1 MPDIVS
7 VLGRRWKMI
16 LLLTAVATAVALLAA
31 LLAPKL
37 YLGSTTALP
46 ANPLL
51 ADKARILN
59 PNIEVLYTE
68 VGTIDDLD
76 KLEGTTKLDTLYRA
90 AVDSFGLAVHYG
102 LDTTQGDAAEK
113 AVLVLKKN
121 TSVHRTG
128 FGELRINV
136 WDKDRQMAAALANAL
151 MQRLN
156 DIHKELQTENN
167 RLVLQRLQT
176 AYTLKMSQQNANGNQ
191 SSGDTSSPANNNGSR
206 TTEERPVRMGHLQQY
221 RQLIDEYELALK
233 TAPNALLIVEA
244 ARPMPW
250 PDKPK
255 TVQIA
260 LFAFL
265 GALLFSFLLAVLIES
280 RKTKA

>member
-7 VLGRRWKMI
+7 VLARRWKMI
-16 LLLTAVATAVALLAA
+16 MILTALATAVALLAA

-59 PNIEVLYTE
+59 PNIEALYTE

-76 KLEGTTKLDTLYRA
+76 KIEGTTRLDTLYRA
-90 AVDSFGLAVHYG
+90 AVDSFGLAAHYG
-102 LDTTQGDAAEK
+102 LDTMQGDAGEK
-113 AVLVLKKN
+113 AVLFLKKN

-128 FGELRINV
+128 FGELKINV
-136 WDKDRQMAAALANAL
+136 WDKDREMAAALANAL

-156 DIHKELQTENN
+156 DIHKELQTANN
-167 RLVLQRLQT
+167 RLVLQGLKEAYALQLQQT
-176 AYTLKMSQQNANGNQ
+176 ATGGPLP
-191 SSGDTSSPANNNGSR
+191 GDTASLTAKNGYG
-206 TTEERPVRMGHLQQY
+206 TPEERPVRMVHLQQY

-233 TAPNALLIVEA
+233 TTPNALLIVEA

-255 TVQIA
+255 AGQIA

-265 GALLFSFLLAVLIES
+265 GALLFSFLLAVSVES
-280 RKTKA
+280 RKTKT

>member
-31 LLAPKL
+31 LLGPKL

-102 LDTTQGDAAEK
+102 LD
-113 AVLVLKKN
+113 
-121 TSVHRTG
+121 
-128 FGELRINV
+128 
-136 WDKDRQMAAALANAL
+136 
-151 MQRLN
+151 
-156 DIHKELQTENN
+156 
-167 RLVLQRLQT
+167 
-176 AYTLKMSQQNANGNQ
+176 
-191 SSGDTSSPANNNGSR
+191 
-206 TTEERPVRMGHLQQY
+206 
-221 RQLIDEYELALK
+221 
-233 TAPNALLIVEA
+233 
-244 ARPMPW
+244 
-250 PDKPK
+250 
-255 TVQIA
+255 
-260 LFAFL
+260 
-265 GALLFSFLLAVLIES
+265 
-280 RKTKA
+280 